1 MVKISY
7 IEWSLSAKQSN
18 DHGSQSSYANRCS
31 CAYEPDEGLILG
43 SALQEIADTVEQVY
57 EQAIPRVRD
66 LKRSESDGVKL
77 YSYIHT
83 QVWRCTYK
91 VSWVAD

>member
-18 DHGSQSSYANRCS
+18 DHGSHSSYANRCS

-83 QVWRCTYK
+83 HKFGDVLTK
-91 VSWVAD
+91 

>member
-18 DHGSQSSYANRCS
+18 DHGSHSSYANRCS
-31 CAYEPDEGLILG
+31 CAHEPDEGLILG
-43 SALQEIADTVEQVY
+43 SALQEIANTVEQVY
-57 EQAIPRVRD
+57 EQAVPRVRN

-77 YSYIHT
+77 YIHT
-83 QVWRCTYK
+83 EVRRCTYK
-91 VSWVAD
+91 VTWVAD

>member
-1 MVKISY
+1 M
-7 IEWSLSAKQSN
+7 
-18 DHGSQSSYANRCS
+18 RS

-57 EQAIPRVRD
+57 EQAVPRVRN

-77 YSYIHT
+77 YIHT
-83 QVWRCTYK
+83 EFWRCLNSDANTK
-91 VSWVAD
+91 IESSLGDHRDGS

>member
-1 MVKISY
+1 MTYEKRYS
-7 IEWSLSAKQSN
+7 
-18 DHGSQSSYANRCS
+18 R
-31 CAYEPDEGLILG
+31 AYEPDEGLILS
-43 SALQEIADTVEQVY
+43 SALQEIVDTLEQVY

>member
-1 MVKISY
+1 MKS
-7 IEWSLSAKQSN
+7 EKQSN
-18 DHGSQSSYANRCS
+18 HHGAKSLYENRFP

>member
-1 MVKISY
+1 MTY
-7 IEWSLSAKQSN
+7 E
-18 DHGSQSSYANRCS
+18 NRCS
-31 CAYEPDEGLILG
+31 CAYEPDEGLILS
-43 SALQEIADTVEQVY
+43 SALQEIVDTLEQVY
-57 EQAIPRVRD
+57 EQAIQRVRD